1 MNDLHHL
8 VIKHKLKKNNRMRVK
23 GNSTIF
29 FILLYMSIYLVI
41 TLIQQEYIVL
51 PNLLQLD
58 IIGEESKAQ
67 VIENFN
73 RTRWIAFLVTPL
85 IILVRLSLVSLCLY
99 IGSFFFPKMVGI
111 KFEDCWRVAVKV
123 QMVLVIYSIIVC
135 TASLLF
141 SSSKV
146 NELLSYSSL
155 AFLGGEDIEQWIKIP
170 LAACNIFE
178 IAYLIVMS
186 YHVMNLVEAKF
197 GQSFKFVISTY
208 GVGYF
213 FYIAFIMFLLLY
225 LT

>member
-1 MNDLHHL
+1 
-8 VIKHKLKKNNRMRVK
+8 MRVK

-155 AFLGGEDIEQWIKIP
+155 AFLGGVKI
-170 LAACNIFE
+170 LSN
-178 IAYLIVMS
+178 
-186 YHVMNLVEAKF
+186 
-197 GQSFKFVISTY
+197 G
-208 GVGYF
+208 
-213 FYIAFIMFLLLY
+213 
-225 LT
+225 